1 MWRQKRRG
9 LTDLE
14 VAARPCCTELT
25 DLVSVKRPDRGLRM
39 ASSAPTS
46 EVVDLVQQLI
56 RNECVNDG
64 TPGSGGEVRNADLLE
79 AYLAGSGLDVQRF
92 DSAPGRSNL
101 IARIEGTDPEAP
113 TLCLLGHTDVV
124 PVNEARWSEDP
135 FGGEIIDGCVW
146 GRGAIDM
153 FNLTASMAVA
163 MKTFAKSGFRPRG
176 NLIYAAV
183 ADEEAGGEYGARFL
197 AEREPDAV
205 ACDFLVTESGG
216 FPMPSPEG
224 VRLPYLHEEKGPL
237 WASMKVHGAPCHGS
251 MPFRADNALV
261 KAAEVVRRIASYRP
275 PSRLDES
282 WRAFVAGLGLPAELR
297 APLLREEG
305 FVETIEMLPLGLS
318 KLAYSSTHTTIT
330 PTMLT
335 AGSKVNIIPD
345 EVDIALDIRV
355 LPGDDADSV
364 RGMIAEALGDL
375 AGRGRGEVPEA
386 GRPRNPVTRVGSVR
400 RRHPSCGADVLPR
413 RRARPDAHGGHDR
426 RPPLQTEVRNCGLWL
441 RHVEHSPRDGRPRHD
456 GPRRQ

>member
-1 MWRQKRRG
+1 
-9 LTDLE
+9 
-14 VAARPCCTELT
+14 
-25 DLVSVKRPDRGLRM
+25 M

-79 AYLAGSGLDVQRF
+79 AYLAGAGLDVERF

-101 IARIEGTDPEAP
+101 IARIEGSDPDAP

-153 FNLTASMAVA
+153 FNLTASMSVA
-163 MKTFAKSGFRPRG
+163 MKAFAQSGFRPRG
-176 NLIYAAV
+176 HLIYAAV
-183 ADEEAGGEYGARFL
+183 ADEEAGGEFGARFL

-216 FPMPSPEG
+216 FPLPSPEG
-224 VRLPYLHEEKGPL
+224 VRMPYLHEEKGPL

-261 KAAEVVRRIASYRP
+261 KAAEVVRRIASFRP

-282 WRAFVAGLGLPAELR
+282 WHAFVDGLGFPAELR

-345 EVDIALDIRV
+345 EVDIALDVRV

-375 AGRGRGEVPEA
+375 AGEVEVRFP
-386 GRPRNPVTRVGSVR
+386 RPDDLATRSPASGPFVDALRRAARTFYPDAELVPMRMVGTTDARHFR
-400 RRHPSCGADVLPR
+400 RRFGTAAYGFGMWSTRLGMDDLATMGHGDDERVDIESLDMSVELWDVL
-413 RRARPDAHGGHDR
+413 ARDFLG
-426 RPPLQTEVRNCGLWL
+426 
-441 RHVEHSPRDGRPRHD
+441 
-456 GPRRQ
+456 